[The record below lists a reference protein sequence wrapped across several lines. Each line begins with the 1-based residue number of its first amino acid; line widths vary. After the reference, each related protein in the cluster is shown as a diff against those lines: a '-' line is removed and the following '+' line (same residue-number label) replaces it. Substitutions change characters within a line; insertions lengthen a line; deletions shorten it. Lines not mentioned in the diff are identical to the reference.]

1 MYRSSEEYDRMA
13 KLAISIIEDYG
24 VTALDY
30 PLDMDILCRRM
41 KINIVPYSSYE
52 GADSGR
58 IDLLMKKSKDGFCIP
73 RSSKQEATIFFNDK
87 YGDHL
92 TPARISQTKGHEI
105 KHIIE
110 GDIDDSED
118 DLCDYFS
125 KYLRCPFPY
134 VFYLKLE
141 SAVDIIARFSISYEQ
156 AEYVLNNII
165 SRRSKY
171 GNGMFDYEIELLKS
185 LLGKEFDEEEIQMIV
200 KE

>member
-92 TPARISQTKGHEI
+92 TPARISQTQGHEI

-110 GDIDDSED
+110 
-118 DLCDYFS
+118 DYFS

-165 SRRSKY
+165 NRRSKY

-185 LLGKEFDEEEIQMIV
+185 LLGKEFDEEEIQRIV